1 MNQSFE
7 MPKWVNEQEMRLD
20 ARFDPQGRWVSGT
33 VNELAVPPPPGA
45 AQREVVIRDDTLRS
59 GGNTPGVYASPEKKL
74 RIAEALEE
82 MGVKEAE
89 VGYGGLADDQ
99 RFVETLRKRNTRMV
113 LGMHA
118 RSWLPN
124 WKAEIDAIAA
134 CGGQLVNFVGMQG
147 YPLTRA
153 LHPHLT
159 GEAFLARMEECIAH
173 AKTCGLKA
181 AFGTDHPRA
190 DLMPDTVRRACAAGL
205 DRWVVYD
212 TRGWFLP
219 QTMAMMVNI
228 ARVAS
233 DDKIEITVHAH
244 DDFGLATANTFE
256 GIRAGAMGCD
266 VCVNRTGHRCG
277 NAAFEQ
283 VVVGL
288 EYFFGH
294 RTGIDLAKVTGLSRL
309 VSELYEIPVPENAP
323 IVGHN
328 MFSYGG
334 LHIPGV
340 LRGDWFLWE
349 NIRAESVGSKRH
361 IVYGPSALQRGP
373 DSPLDA
379 KVGSLGKSASEAQ
392 MDRIASGLR
401 ELIEA
406 KKFATDAE
414 VETVISRVMG

>member
-1 MNQSFE
+1 MSQL
-7 MPKWVNEQEMRLD
+7 PAWVKTEDMRLD
-20 ARFDPQGRWVSGT
+20 ARLDEQGRWVTGT
-33 VNELAVPPPPGA
+33 VNELAVPRAADA
-45 AQREVVIRDDTLRS
+45 AQREIVIRDDTLRS
-59 GGNTPGVYASPEKKL
+59 GGNTPGVYASIDKKV
-74 RIAEALEE
+74 RIAAVLEE

-89 VGYGGLADDQ
+89 VGYGSLADDR
-99 RFVETLRKRNTRMV
+99 RFVEQLRQRDTRMV

-124 WKAEIDAIAA
+124 WKSDIDAIAG
-134 CGGQLVNFVGMQG
+134 CGGSLVNFVGMQG
-147 YPLTRA
+147 YTMTHA
-153 LHPHLT
+153 LHPQLN
-159 GEAFLARMEECIAH
+159 GEAFLARMEECIAY
-173 AKTCGLKA
+173 AKQRGLKV
-181 AFGTDHPRA
+181 AFGSDHPRPEV
-190 DLMPDTVRRACAAGL
+190 MPETIRRACAAGL

-212 TRGWFLP
+212 PRGWFLP
-219 QTMAMMVNI
+219 QTMAMFVNLV
-228 ARVAS
+228 RVAAE
-233 DDKIEITVHAH
+233 DKIEVTVHAH
-244 DDFGLATANTFE
+244 DDFGLATAITLE

-283 VVVGL
+283 VAVAL
-288 EYFFGH
+288 EYFFGY
-294 RTGIDLAKVTGLSRL
+294 RTGIDLSKITALSQL

-334 LHIPGV
+334 LHIPGI

-349 NIRAESVGSKRH
+349 NIRAETVGSKRH
-361 IVYGPSALQRGP
+361 IVYGPSALQRGA
-373 DSPLDA
+373 DSPIDA
-379 KVGSLGKSASEAQ
+379 KVAKLGKSPSEAQ
-392 MDRIASGLR
+392 MDRIISGLR

>member
-1 MNQSFE
+1 MSLPFDI
-7 MPKWVNEQEMRLD
+7 PKWVNKEEMGLD
-20 ARFDPQGRWVSGT
+20 ARFDPQGRWIAGT
-33 VNELAVPPPPGA
+33 MNEVAVPPPVGSS
-45 AQREVVIRDDTLRS
+45 QREIVLRDDTLRS
-59 GGNTPGVYASPEKKL
+59 GGNTPGVFASLDKKL
-74 RIAEALEE
+74 RIAAALEE

-89 VGYGGLADDQ
+89 VGYAGLRDDQ
-99 RFVETLRKRNTRMV
+99 HFVQTLRKRNTPMV

-118 RSWLPN
+118 RSWLPD
-124 WKAEIDAIAA
+124 WKAEIDAVAD
-134 CGGQLVNFVGMQG
+134 CGAHLVNFVGMQG
-147 YPLTRA
+147 YALTRA
-153 LHPHLT
+153 LHPHLA
-159 GEAFLARMEECIAH
+159 GEAFLVRMEECIAH
-173 AKTCGLKA
+173 AKKRGLIA
-181 AFGTDHPRA
+181 SFGTDHPHV
-190 DLMPDTVRRACAAGL
+190 DLMTETVRRATAARL

-219 QTMAMMVNI
+219 QTMAMWVNN
-228 ARVAS
+228 AREAS
-233 DDKIEITVHAH
+233 RGKVEITVHAH

-283 VVVGL
+283 VAVGL
-288 EYFFGH
+288 EYFFGY
-294 RTGIDLAKVTGLSRL
+294 RTGIDFTKIAGLSKL
-309 VSELYEIPVPENAP
+309 VSELYEIPIPENAP

-340 LRGDWFLWE
+340 LSGDWFLWE

-361 IVYGPSALQRGP
+361 IIYGPTALQRGP
-373 DSPLDA
+373 GSPLDA

-392 MDRIASGLR
+392 MDRIVNGLR
-401 ELIEA
+401 ELIDA

-414 VETVISRVMG
+414 IETVISRVMG

>member
-1 MNQSFE
+1 MKLPFD
-7 MPKWVNEQEMRLD
+7 MPEWVKPEEMRLD

-33 VNELAVPPPPGA
+33 VNELAVPRPAGTV
-45 AQREVVIRDDTLRS
+45 QREIVIRDDTLRS
-59 GGNTPGVYASPEKKL
+59 GGNTPGVYASVDKKL
-74 RIAEALEE
+74 RIAAALEE

-89 VGYGGLADDQ
+89 VGYAGLADDQ
-99 RFVETLRKRNTRMV
+99 HLVQTLRKRGTRIV

-124 WKAEIDAIAA
+124 WKAEIDAIAD
-134 CGGQLVNFVGMQG
+134 CGAQLVNFVGMQG
-147 YPLTRA
+147 YTLSRA
-153 LHPHLT
+153 LHPQLT
-159 GEAFLARMEECIAH
+159 GEAFLERMEECIAH
-173 AKTCGLKA
+173 AKARGLKA

-190 DLMPDTVRRACAAGL
+190 ELMPETVRRATAAGV

-212 TRGWFLP
+212 ARGWFLP

-228 ARVAS
+228 ARAAS
-233 DDKIEITVHAH
+233 EDKIEVTVHAH

-283 VVVGL
+283 VAVGL
-288 EYFFGH
+288 EYFYGY
-294 RTGIDLAKVTGLSRL
+294 RTGIDLAKVTELSRL
-309 VSELYEIPVPENAP
+309 VSELYEIPIPENAP

-340 LRGDWFLWE
+340 LSGAWFLWE

-373 DSPLDA
+373 DSPLEA
-379 KVGSLGKSASEAQ
+379 KVGSMGKTASEAQ